1 MSVAKNDAVGRL
13 EGLDGLRGLA
23 MLGVIFCHLHVF
35 NLGWTGLSS
44 FFVLSGFLITRI
56 LMADMRKSD
65 SLGGYFKRYYIR
77 RTLRVFPVYYAY
89 LIALTIA
96 AFAVPALTKLQD
108 DLPFA
113 FLYVY
118 NLHSI
123 SASEHS
129 RMLNHLWSLSVEEQ
143 FYLIWP
149 WVIALVPRR
158 HIPTICLALI
168 AAGPVMREVLAS
180 VVFPQLG
187 ARAEVIPIYTYLA
200 TVSHFDAFAFG
211 ALISFVDWRPRAIH
225 LLATLALMVA
235 VGLLVNGS
243 FGMERLSF
251 GWPLF
256 MPHAHQYA
264 WGYTLVNFFWF
275 LVICAILGG
284 GRMQRFFSIPV
295 LDYLGKRS
303 YSTYIIHYPV
313 LGAFSGWWEGLLQA
327 HGTIVGTAIFI
338 VPYLTLV
345 FFLSAL
351 SYRFV
356 EMPFNGL
363 RDRYQA
369 RHDRAEQVAALR
381 AAT

>member
-1 MSVAKNDAVGRL
+1 VSPATKGRL

-56 LMADMRKSD
+56 LMGDLQQSAGV
-65 SLGGYFKRYYIR
+65 GGYFKRYYIR

-96 AFAVPALTKLQD
+96 AATVPALAKLQD
-108 DLPFA
+108 ELPAA

-118 NLHSI
+118 NFQSI
-123 SASEHS
+123 VVPEHS

-149 WVIALVPRR
+149 WIIALVPRR
-158 HIPTICLALI
+158 HIPTVCLVLI
-168 AAGPVMREVLAS
+168 AAGPVVREALTS
-180 VVFPQLG
+180 MLFPALG
-187 ARAEVIPIYTYLA
+187 AKPEVIPIYTYLTTA
-200 TVSHFDAFAFG
+200 SHFDAFAFG
-211 ALISFVDWRPRAIH
+211 ALINFVDWRPRTWH
-225 LLATLALMVA
+225 LLATIALAFT

-243 FGMERLSF
+243 FGMDRLSF

-256 MPHAHQYA
+256 MPRAHQYA

-275 LVICAILGG
+275 LVICAILAG
-284 GRMQRFFSIPV
+284 GRIQRFFSLPV

-313 LGAFSGWWEGLLQA
+313 LGAFSAWWEGLLHA
-327 HGTIVGTAIFI
+327 HGFLIGTAIF
-338 VPYLTLV
+338 VPPYLAVV
-345 FFLSAL
+345 FALSAA
-351 SYRFV
+351 SYRFI
-356 EMPFNGL
+356 EMPCNQL
-363 RDRYQA
+363 RDRFQA
-369 RHDRAEQVAALR
+369 RQDRARASRIAELR
-381 AAT
+381 PAT